1 MSKRKPVRSN
11 GNPGTLTVLWLVCL
25 PVAWFFGHLINDIP
39 VRNAEVVLAGLD
51 WAGEQGTITVTR
63 SERVYEGGGR
73 GGGRRTTHC
82 FGDFSPA
89 HRSERLLDIRVHVD
103 GECDAGRVLP
113 ARLVRADPEN
123 WIDGNDQDHAYAGAG
138 WVSALLIG
146 LFMGAFL
153 LLVGGIP
160 IVCVVLFPLM
170 ILRHLWTRGGAVRVR
185 RSRP

>member
-1 MSKRKPVRSN
+1 MSKRNPIRN
-11 GNPGTLTVLWLVCL
+11 NRDPGTLIVMWSVCL
-25 PVAWFFGHLINDIP
+25 PVAWFFGHLIGDIP

-51 WAGEQGTITVTR
+51 WAGERGTVTVTR

-73 GGGRRTTHC
+73 GGGHRTTYC

-89 HRSERLLDIRVHVD
+89 HGSERLLDIRVHVD

-113 ARLVRADPEN
+113 ARLVRADPGN

-160 IVCVVLFPLM
+160 IVCVMLFPLM
-170 ILRHLWTRGGAVRVR
+170 ILQHLWTGRGRK
-185 RSRP
+185 P